1 MSVVRK
7 LGRLLLDSE
16 SRRGTFANLGDLPIC
31 VDVSPQQERD
41 VWLAAGLG
49 FSESRECRESTHCIL
64 RRMMFLELESS
75 SNMEYFLL

>member
-1 MSVVRK
+1 MVRK
-7 LGRLLLDSE
+7 LLDGSFSTV